1 MRLPAEENRHPPRS
15 GRSSGQRPNRQLVA
29 TRRHGTA
36 TINSI
41 LRLSLT
47 LTGSPRFMKYAA
59 ATSGHQ
65 FPLVR
70 FPASRATLEFTTK
83 FIVMSAVALAR
94 LPRLTP
100 SAIFMASLAL
110 KSPGNGGASL
120 VVRFMIERKLLHTS
134 TRGSVAPR
142 RTSNRRFIGDCI
154 HPSLLRRG
162 IRLRQRRQ
170 VARRAKRGALRS
182 KVARG
187 RATEPPDS
195 HSLPSTRSTCSTRP
209 TLCAPRAL
217 RALGAGLAR
226 TVACGTPPA

>member
-1 MRLPAEENRHPPRS
+1 MSPGLVGAPGARRGSSLKPSPAAPRQPMRSA
-15 GRSSGQRPNRQLVA
+15 RSSGQRPNRQLVA

-83 FIVMSAVALAR
+83 FIVMSAGCPCATT
-94 LPRLTP
+94 PRLSP
-100 SAIFMASLAL
+100 SAIFMASLA
-110 KSPGNGGASL
+110 GNRLIAHASL
-120 VVRFMIERKLLHTS
+120 RRRFMIERQLLHTS

-142 RTSNRRFIGDCI
+142 QTSYRRFIGDCI
-154 HPSLLRRG
+154 HPALLRRG

-182 KVARG
+182 KVER
-187 RATEPPDS
+187 
-195 HSLPSTRSTCSTRP
+195 RSPLTH
-209 TLCAPRAL
+209 TLSPIHVL
-217 RALGAGLAR
+217 HVLHG
-226 TVACGTPPA
+226 